1 MRKTK
6 YEVPGPTLSGV
17 CGEFGGYEGRYS
29 FRGLAEESSAG
40 PLDGD

>member
-17 CGEFGGYEGRYS
+17 CGEFGGVRGA